1 MIHSLQN
8 FKYLFLFLWL
18 DGQKQY
24 EYEFPVSFQQA
35 KTISGPETSDLY
47 LVIPH

>member
-1 MIHSLQN
+1 M
-8 FKYLFLFLWL
+8 WL

-24 EYEFPVSFQQA
+24 EYEFPVSQYPWTFQQA
-35 KTISGPETSDLY
+35 KTISSPESSDLY